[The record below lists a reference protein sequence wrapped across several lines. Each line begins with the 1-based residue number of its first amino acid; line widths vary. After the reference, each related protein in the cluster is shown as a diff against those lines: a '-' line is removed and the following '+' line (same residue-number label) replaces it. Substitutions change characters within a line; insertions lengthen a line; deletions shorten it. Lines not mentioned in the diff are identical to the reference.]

1 MPVVYSGNDQIGFSS
16 TNMNTR
22 SDDEIAWQNAHPYQT
37 YPGAGAASGSGN
49 PADARRLL
57 SGLSIGGL
65 TTKISAMGG
74 MSMPNLSDKI
84 SFGSGASGFPLA
96 GGAGST
102 VDDWRVRISVLQT
115 SGILY
120 WDSNPGIL
128 QPLLQT
134 DGVIF
139 PYVPNLTVSHSA
151 KYGTQPLTHT
161 NYSSYFYEASE
172 VAAITINADFT
183 VQNTQEAMYFLAALY
198 FFRASTKMFYG
209 ASEQYQGSPPPIVF
223 LNGYGSHYL
232 PNISC
237 VTTSFS
243 HTMPPEVDYIE
254 VTIGGSGTTR
264 VPTSSTFNLTLQPV
278 LSRAKQREFN
288 HAAFARGTLITGGY
302 L

>member
-1 MPVVYSGNDQIGFSS
+1 MPVVYSGNDQIGFSP
-16 TNMNTR
+16 TNLNTR

-37 YPGAGAASGSGN
+37 YPGAGAVSGSGN
-49 PADARRLL
+49 PADARRLM
-57 SGLSIGGL
+57 SGLSIGGVL
-65 TTKISAMGG
+65 SKIPAIGG
-74 MSMPNLSDKI
+74 ISMPNTTNNV
-84 SFGSGASGFPLA
+84 SFGSGASGFPLS
-96 GGAGST
+96 GGSSST
-102 VDDWRVRISVLQT
+102 ANDWRVRVSVSQN

-139 PYVPNLTVSHSA
+139 PYVPNLTVSHAA
-151 KYGTQPLTHT
+151 KYGTQSLTHT

-183 VQNTQEAMYFLAALY
+183 VQNTKEAMYFLAALY

-209 ASEQYQGSPPPIVF
+209 ASEQYQGSPPPIVY

-243 HTMPPEVDYIE
+243 HTMPSEVDYIE
-254 VTIGGSGTTR
+254 VTVGEGTTR

-288 HAAFARGTLITGGY
+288 HAAFARGALITGGY